1 MLNRAHSIK
10 FHLFPALEAHTSPAL
25 RQILW
30 KICINL
36 FIIHTSILLSEVA
49 ENFEVS
55 LTLSTRLNYVTFS
68 GPF

>member
-36 FIIHTSILLSEVA
+36 FIIQTSILFSEVD

>member
-36 FIIHTSILLSEVA
+36 FIIQTSILLSEVA

-55 LTLSTRLNYVTFS
+55 LTLSTRLNYVTFC

>member
-36 FIIHTSILLSEVA
+36 FIIQTSILLSEVA